1 MFFYEFLYMDTP
13 VLADQQNFNI
23 VATYL
28 PSHKPSN

>member
-1 MFFYEFLYMDTP
+1 MFFYEFMHMDTP
-13 VLADQQNFNI
+13 VLTDQQNFNL